1 MIEFKISANKNYM
14 KLSYGLSFF
23 FFFRKWFKLN
33 IRYNQKRVKKLYIKK
48 KKKHNL
54 KILKYYS

>member
-1 MIEFKISANKNYM
+1 M

-33 IRYNQKRVKKLYIKK
+33 IRYNQKRVKKLLKK
-48 KKKHNL
+48 KKTQPKNI
-54 KILKYYS
+54 KIL